1 MLKKIDKEK
10 LNKYV
15 EDGLIKCAYSSDG
28 KLFIAN
34 YTDHCTYERA
44 WDEYTLNL
52 RGAVYDM
59 NYEIVAANVSKFF
72 NYEQLPIEK
81 QKEIAKEK
89 DFQLTVKYDGCLL
102 SMFVWDKDKSGDG
115 KLYFCSKGSFDSFV
129 VDAAKKI
136 IGNDITA
143 EMLCDVSACLI
154 CEVISPETKILVDYH
169 GISEIRVI
177 TSFDTNKFEENS
189 FEKTSAIVE
198 KFNLPYL
205 KMVEVQN
212 MTFEELTK
220 WQRNHDW
227 TEEGYVAR
235 FKDNY
240 RVKFKSDDYLR
251 VAAIRCE
258 TDSVHLYNI
267 AVEVTPEFG
276 DLWYESLYKHIE
288 QLPDELQ
295 NDGRLIVAD
304 MRASYNEWYEK
315 IKNLYNETKDL
326 SDKELGLKNDD
337 KELKKYK
344 GLVYSLRKNK
354 SIAKDILKICREKNL
369 EKERIYN

>member
-1 MLKKIDKEK
+1 MIRKLDKVK

-15 EDGLIKCAYSSDG
+15 DEGLIKCSYSSDG

-34 YTDHCTYERA
+34 YTDHCTYEGA

-52 RGAVYDM
+52 RGAVYDT

-102 SMFVWDKDKSGDG
+102 SIFVWGKNKGGDG

-129 VDAAKKI
+129 IDAAKKI

-143 EMLCDVSACLI
+143 EKLCDMSACLI
-154 CEVISPETKILVDYH
+154 CEVISPETRILVDYH
-169 GISEIRVI
+169 GISEVRVI
-177 TSFDTNKFEENS
+177 TSFDANTFEENT
-189 FEKTSAIVE
+189 FEKTSELVE
-198 KFNLPYL
+198 KLNLSYL

-258 TDSVHLYNI
+258 MDSVHLYNI
-267 AVEVTPEFG
+267 AVEIAPDFG
-276 DLWYESLYKHIE
+276 ELWYEGLYKHVE

-295 NDGRLIVAD
+295 NDGRAIVAD
-304 MRASYNEWYEK
+304 MRLSYDEWHSK
-315 IKNLYNETKDL
+315 VTKLYNETKDL

-337 KELKKYK
+337 KELNKYK
-344 GLVYSLRKNK
+344 GIVYSLRKGRN
-354 SIAKDILKICREKNL
+354 IAKEILKICREKNL
-369 EKERIYN
+369 EKEGI